1 MQIQVVFEKNWTVG
15 EIKEFLVNPDAEKF
29 TSLSDRM
36 YIELIACAE
45 AYATRANYGDYLDQY
60 EMIRSAQD
68 SIADG
73 IDEHFF
79 DEMFDGYYEYYAT
92 YAALHLPA
100 EAKKNFMKRMRIN
113 ISEETECSCITRLSD
128 SAPSDKDWFADVEED
143 ENALLNKPK
152 IEAAVEAPVLTEA
165 EKAVLAKLMLD
176 LNLA

>member
-45 AYATRANYGDYLDQY
+45 AYATCASYNEYLDQDAML
-60 EMIRSAQD
+60 ESAQG

-79 DEMFDGYYEYYAT
+79 DEMFDNYFEYYAT
-92 YAALHLPA
+92 YAALHLPT

-113 ISEETECSCITRLSD
+113 IPEETECSYITRLSD
-128 SAPSDKDWFADVEED
+128 SAPSDKDW
-143 ENALLNKPK
+143 L
-152 IEAAVEAPVLTEA
+152 A
-165 EKAVLAKLMLD
+165 EKTRMLC
-176 LNLA
+176 